1 MIEEEKSLLS
11 EDGIRLDGR
20 KVDELRPITIEVGV
34 LKRADGSAE
43 IKWGNNKIVVAVYG
57 PRELH
62 PKHLAQP
69 DRAVIRCEYR
79 LASFSVDERKSP
91 APKRREIELS
101 KIIAE
106 ALMPALFLESYPKAS
121 IDVYVQVLNADG
133 GTRCAAIVASAVA
146 LADAGIPMRSLV
158 TAVAVG
164 KANGQIILDLSDVE
178 DKEGGGDIPVA
189 IIQNT
194 QEISLFQADG
204 IFTAEEI
211 KKVLELAIDASK
223 QIFEIQK
230 EALTH
235 KFRKFE
241 IEAEESEEEVEI
253 TEEDFVQMEPNENKG
268 DEKEEDY
275 TLENLEVVE
284 KDENQEEE
292 N

>member
-1 MIEEEKSLLS
+1 MIEEKKSLLS

-20 KVDELRPITIEVGV
+20 KVDELRPISIEVGV
-34 LKRADGSAE
+34 LKRANGSAE
-43 IKWGNNKIVVAVYG
+43 IKWGNNKIIVAVYG

-69 DRAVIRCEYR
+69 DRAIIRCEYR

-101 KIIAE
+101 KIISE
-106 ALMPALFLESYPKAS
+106 ALEPALFLESYPKAS

-133 GTRCAAIVASAVA
+133 GTRCAAIVAAAVA
-146 LADAGIPMRSLV
+146 LADAGIPMRSLIS
-158 TAVAVG
+158 AVAVG
-164 KANGQIILDLSDVE
+164 KANGHIILDLSDIE
-178 DKEGGGDIPVA
+178 DKEGEGDIPVA

-194 QEISLFQADG
+194 QDISLFQVDG

-211 KKVLELAIDASK
+211 KKALELAINASQK
-223 QIFEIQK
+223 IFEIQK

-241 IEAEESEEEVEI
+241 IE
-253 TEEDFVQMEPNENKG
+253 TEE
-268 DEKEEDY
+268 
-275 TLENLEVVE
+275 
-284 KDENQEEE
+284 
-292 N
+292 